1 MVSSARPTGWAG
13 ARFWWA
19 PVNAAG
25 LRRATIFLPFVVAMA
40 VAALPAGA
48 GAAARLSATDKA
60 DVARVGDYLNTM
72 TTLQARFLQ
81 VASSGAY
88 AEGSIYISRPG
99 KLRIEYDPPVPV
111 LMVSAGSWLIYYDKE
126 LEQVSYLG
134 IDSTPAG
141 YFVSEKIDFG
151 GDITVTR
158 FERRHG
164 VLRLSLVKTDE
175 PLEGTITLVF
185 RDRPLALKKWIV
197 TDAQGVET
205 TVSLVGVRSG
215 HDLNPDLFRFADP
228 RELKETDR

>member
-1 MVSSARPTGWAG
+1 MA
-13 ARFWWA
+13 
-19 PVNAAG
+19 
-25 LRRATIFLPFVVAMA
+25 LA

-48 GAAARLSATDKA
+48 AAAVVLSASDKA
-60 DVARVGDYLNTM
+60 DVARVEDYLNAM

-126 LEQVSYLG
+126 LEQVSFLG

-141 YFVSEKIDFG
+141 YFVSERIEFG
-151 GDITVTR
+151 GEITVTG

-164 VLRLSLVKTDE
+164 VLRLSLVKADD
-175 PLEGTITLVF
+175 PQEGSITLVF
-185 RDRPLALKKWIV
+185 RDRPLALKKWVV

-205 TVSLVGVRSG
+205 TVSLLGVRFG
-215 HDLNPDLFRFADP
+215 HDLDPDLFLFADP
-228 RELKETDR
+228 RELKESDR

>member
-19 PVNAAG
+19 AVNAAG
-25 LRRATIFLPFVVAMA
+25 LWRAAKFLPIMMTFA
-40 VAALPAGA
+40 VAALPTGA
-48 GAAARLSATDKA
+48 GAAAGLSASDKA
-60 DVARVGDYLNTM
+60 DVARVEDYLNTM

-81 VASSGAY
+81 VASNGAY

-141 YFVSEKIDFG
+141 YFVSEKIDLG
-151 GDITVTR
+151 GEITVTG
-158 FERRHG
+158 FERRRG
-164 VLRLSLVKTDE
+164 ALRLSLVKTDD
-175 PLEGTITLVF
+175 PLEGSITLVF
-185 RDRPLALKKWIV
+185 RDRPLALKKWVV
-197 TDAQGVET
+197 TDAQGIET

-215 HDLNPDLFRFADP
+215 LDLNPELFRFADP